1 MVASAA
7 MGSTRPDAAPHTNAF
22 PGLLPSLRSGTEI
35 IAPSGIFC
43 IAIPIDRARAPA
55 MVRSVFP
62 LSTPPKT
69 TPTAIPSGMLCRA
82 TARIIFIERGRRE
95 RGPSGRLSSTCW
107 WGMTVSS
114 SNRKHI
120 PAAKPVSTGQVLPI
134 PSPTCSSAGCNS
146 DQKLA
151 ATITPDAK
159 PSIALFVR
167 SVIPLRSM
175 NTIDA
180 PSAVPRKGIVSPII
194 VSIVF
199 LYCGLAPL
207 RHFVTPPLC
216 ESGGTLVT
224 GGCDFCCEVIKNSV
238 HSTAC
243 GNILALAA
251 TNVVKFSIILF
262 FLFIFVS
269 YCTHTLFGNVGAL
282 RVGL

>member
-1 MVASAA
+1 MSIKPSAKPMVPILLCLPFCDDGISSSTTTYSIAPAARARSSGIAAVLSLSMNIVASAA
-7 MGSTRPDAAPHTNAF
+7 MGSTSPDAAPHTNAF

-114 SNRKHI
+114 SNKKHI
-120 PAAKPVSTGQVLPI
+120 PAAKPASTGQVLAM
-134 PSPTCSSAGCNS
+134 PSPTCSSAGCRS
-146 DQKLA
+146 DQKQA

-167 SVIPLRSM
+167 SVIPLRNM

-199 LYCGLAPL
+199 
-207 RHFVTPPLC
+207 
-216 ESGGTLVT
+216 
-224 GGCDFCCEVIKNSV
+224 
-238 HSTAC
+238 
-243 GNILALAA
+243 
-251 TNVVKFSIILF
+251 
-262 FLFIFVS
+262 
-269 YCTHTLFGNVGAL
+269 
-282 RVGL
+282 